1 VTFDLEQHQRDQV
14 VLREFRVKFQKAVRS
29 GVRART
35 PEQKRR
41 VLERWRKTFHPYD
54 VETLI
59 LVMKDQRATEKIL
72 AWKVSE

>member
-1 VTFDLEQHQRDQV
+1 MTFDLERYKKDQV
-14 VLREFRVKFQKAVRS
+14 EIRKHRIKFQKAVRS

-35 PEQKRR
+35 PEQKRKC
-41 VLERWRKTFHPYD
+41 LERWRKTFHPYD